1 MVDIRFLQSLVATV
15 ETGSIAAAARR
26 EKLTP
31 AAVSQRIQSLER
43 ALGCILLARG
53 AHSAQPTEACLSLL
67 PRARLLIREVENLR
81 YDVAGGGLAAELK
94 IGAISTA
101 LTGIFPEVLDEL
113 SRRAPSLKLILRP
126 GSSLQLYEQL
136 LAGELDAAVLVEP
149 PFLLPKGLAA
159 YVIRR
164 EPLVFISRDA
174 TEPDD
179 IAEQIRQAPFIR
191 YDPGSWGGRLSSQYL
206 ADAGLDPDIR
216 CDMDALETIAMLVAN
231 GMGNSVVPAWQGLGR
246 DGFCL
251 VEVPDAASY
260 ERRIVFLHQRV
271 PSRPTPLALL
281 KDILSQGFTG

>member
-1 MVDIRFLQSLVATV
+1 MDIRFLQSLVATV

-43 ALGCILLARG
+43 ALGCLLLARG

-67 PRARLLIREVENLR
+67 PRARLLIREAENLR
-81 YDVAGGGLAAELK
+81 YDAAGGGLAAELK

-101 LTGIFPEVLDEL
+101 LTGIFPEVLDQL
-113 SRRAPSLKLILRP
+113 SRQAPRLKLILRP
-126 GSSLQLYEQL
+126 GSSSQLYEQL
-136 LAGELDAAVLVEP
+136 LSGELDAAVLVEP
-149 PFLLPKGLAA
+149 PFARPKGLTAR
-159 YVIRR
+159 VIRR
-164 EPLVFISRDA
+164 EPLVFISRDGA
-174 TEPDD
+174 GPGD
-179 IAEQIRQAPFIR
+179 IPERIGQAPFIR

-231 GMGNSVVPAWQGLGR
+231 GMGSSVVPAWQGLQR
-246 DGFCL
+246 NGFHL
-251 VEVPDAASY
+251 TEVPDAAAY
-260 ERRIVFLHQRV
+260 ERRIVFLHQSV

-281 KDILSQGFTG
+281 AQVLSQGFTG